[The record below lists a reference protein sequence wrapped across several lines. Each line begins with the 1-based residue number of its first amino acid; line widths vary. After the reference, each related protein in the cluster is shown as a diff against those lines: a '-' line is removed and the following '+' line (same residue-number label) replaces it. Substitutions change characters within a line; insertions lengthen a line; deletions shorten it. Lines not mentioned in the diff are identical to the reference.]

1 MKKTAFVFI
10 LLAFY
15 TVLFSQDCD
24 ETFTGEG
31 TFYGYGGGGNCSFPY
46 PGAPAYTGAMN
57 QIQYDSSMTCGACV
71 EVTGNKG
78 SIVIS
83 IEDRCPECKYGDIDL
98 SEDAFPFIDDKVNG
112 RVPISWKI
120 VPCPVQGAVK
130 LYFKEGSSQWWTA
143 VQVRNHKYPVV
154 KLEYKVNNEWVNVHR
169 EMYNYFVVQSGM
181 GPGPFSFRIT
191 DMYGDV
197 IVEDNVPL
205 LDTTEIIGQNQ
216 FPDCNGSS
224 EVSVTGVALS
234 PNTVFLVPG
243 MTSQLTATVSPANA
257 SDKSVNWTS
266 DNTGVATIN
275 TNGVVT
281 GISEGNATITVVTND
296 GSYTASCIVAVDSV
310 VTSVPVTGVTISPTN
325 TSVDIGGTIVLN
337 ASVSPDNATDKSVGW
352 STSDANIATVDQSGV
367 VTGVS
372 AGSTTITVNTTDGNF
387 TASSA
392 ITVKDGG
399 GAPCDNPT
407 TITIPFSQ
415 DGTGDYCFV
424 TSQSMVYV
432 NSWNMDKV
440 EINGEDYTNV
450 WSDNF
455 PAAIN
460 GNYYIHYAAS
470 VPWAHFEAPQV
481 KTTTDLARIGESL
494 PEGELLIFPN
504 LITDHVKIT
513 LPDTQGAKS
522 VLKVIDNTG
531 RVIKSVT
538 VNGEIYDLDMAD
550 FGSGVYS
557 VVVYGNGKILGNT
570 FIKK

>member
-1 MKKTAFVFI
+1 MKKTAFIFV

-46 PGAPAYTGAMN
+46 PGSPAYTGAMN
-57 QIQYDSSMTCGACV
+57 QIQYDSSLTCGACV

-78 SIVIS
+78 SLVIS
-83 IEDRCPECKYGDIDL
+83 IEDRCPECQYGDIDL
-98 SEDAFPFIDDKVNG
+98 SEDAFPFIDDKING
-112 RVPISWKI
+112 RVPISWKF

-143 VQVRNHKYPVV
+143 VQVRNHKYPIV

-191 DMYGDV
+191 DMYGD
-197 IVEDNVPL
+197 IIEEDNIPL
-205 LDTTEIIGQNQ
+205 LVTTEIDGQNQ

-234 PNTVFLVPG
+234 PNTISLIPG

-266 DNTGVATIN
+266 NNAGVATIN
-275 TNGVVT
+275 TDGVVT
-281 GISEGNATITVVTND
+281 GISEGNATITVATND
-296 GSYTASCIVAVDSV
+296 GGYTASCLVTVDSLGTDV
-310 VTSVPVTGVTISPTN
+310 SVTGVTISPTN
-325 TSVDIGGTIVLN
+325 ASVAIGGTILLT
-337 ASVSPDNATDKSVGW
+337 ATVSPDNATDKSLGW
-352 STSDANIATVDQSGV
+352 ATSDAGIASVNTSGV

-372 AGSTTITVNTTDGNF
+372 VGSAVITVNTTDGNF
-387 TASSA
+387 TASSV
-392 ITVKDGG
+392 ITVTDGG

-415 DGTGDYCFV
+415 DGSGDYCFV
-424 TSQSMVYV
+424 TSQSIAYV

-455 PAAIN
+455 PATIN
-460 GNYYIHYAAS
+460 GNYYIYYVAS
-470 VPWAHFEAPQV
+470 VPWAHFEAPQT
-481 KTTTDLARIGESL
+481 KTAEVLAGNGNTL
-494 PEGELLIFPN
+494 PEGKLLIFPN
-504 LITDHVKIT
+504 LITDHVKIA
-513 LPDTQGAKS
+513 LPDVQGGKS

-531 RVIKSVT
+531 RIVKSAT
-538 VNGEIYDLDMAD
+538 VKDEVYDLDMTD
-550 FGSGVYS
+550 FENGVYS
-557 VVVYGNGKILGNT
+557 VVVYSNGKILGNT